1 LGTPSDDTVT
11 AAKLN
16 NNIISGTTALT
27 SEPATT
33 DELLIS
39 DAGTLKRID
48 YSLISNRPYFEAYV
62 ASNQTMSDDT
72 DTKINFDTETYDSGG
87 MYDTTNKRFLPT
99 VAGKYFIYFQV
110 TYDKQGVDAWHNC
123 HTNISKN
130 GSTHKQYYTDF
141 YDNYDPYAIVIS
153 GHTIM
158 DFNGSSDYVEI
169 FGNFNVTSGTGV
181 VKSASQSTFGG
192 FKLIGA

>member
-1 LGTPSDDTVT
+1 MALI
-11 AAKLN
+11 KLN
-16 NNIISGTTALT
+16 VARALT
-27 SEPATT
+27 GATPV
-33 DELLIS
+33 
-39 DAGTLKRID
+39 ANGGTNLT
-48 YSLISNRPYFEAYV
+48 SGFVNGGVMTPYFEAYV

-110 TYDKQGVDAWHNC
+110 TYDRQGVDTWHNC
-123 HTNISKN
+123 HTNIAKN

-158 DFNGSSDYVEI
+158 TLNGSSDYVEI

-181 VKSASQSTFGG
+181 VKSAAQSTFGG
-192 FKLIGA
+192 YKIIE